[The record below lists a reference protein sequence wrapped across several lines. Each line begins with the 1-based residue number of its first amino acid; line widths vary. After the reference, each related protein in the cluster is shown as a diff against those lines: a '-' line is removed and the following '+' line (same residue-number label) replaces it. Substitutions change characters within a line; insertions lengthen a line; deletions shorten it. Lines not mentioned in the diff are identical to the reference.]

1 MRDIRAV
8 QFFRDRRDGVKP
20 AAERPAV
27 VEVMPL
33 LGVQDEMPAF
43 NHRILLSR
51 GWSNSGMFFA
61 EYGASGTPRC
71 RLLKMAL
78 PRFELFGTRQRLGV
92 CARGSPAS
100 RRFAGECQA

>member
-8 QFFRDRRDGVKP
+8 QFFRDRRRDGVKP

-51 GWSNSGMFFA
+51 GWSSSGMFFA

-78 PRFELFGTRQRLGV
+78 PRF
-92 CARGSPAS
+92 
-100 RRFAGECQA
+100 